1 MSRILTEKQMEQ
13 VKKIWRL
20 YDKDDNGFLD
30 KEELR
35 NVINDLN
42 AFMFFT
48 EKEIE
53 DLIIITNK
61 NGDGKIDINEFA
73 QTFC

>member
-1 MSRILTEKQMEQ
+1 MEQ

-53 DLIIITNK
+53 DLIRITDK

>member
-53 DLIIITNK
+53 DLIRITDK
-61 NGDGKIDINEFA
+61 NGDGKIDINVDNV
-73 QTFC
+73 